1 MGCPCFCKLLQT
13 NQDRKQLLQQWVA
26 SNSNAQSIEAD
37 LVLSKHSANQH
48 KSTRELLTTQEMQK
62 RDIPIEKIRAIVAR
76 GNGVPDPDCPG
87 IASLTRF
94 WVSTST
100 KEIDTDEVKME
111 SSVRMQAD
119 ASSTLAAIV
128 PSAAPSSSCS
138 RAIGADGMQQILQSL
153 QAPSVDEGLWL
164 QLFVLYFLM
173 VLFCQSKTFRAMAMI
188 KKNIGT

>member
-1 MGCPCFCKLLQT
+1 MFLFCTLLQK

-26 SNSNAQSIEAD
+26 SDANAQSIEAD
-37 LVLSKHSANQH
+37 LVLSKSTANQH

-100 KEIDTDEVKME
+100 KEVDTEELRMQSNVH
-111 SSVRMQAD
+111 MQAD
-119 ASSTLAAIV
+119 ASSTLAAI
-128 PSAAPSSSCS
+128 APSSAPSRCS
-138 RAIGADGMQQILQSL
+138 RAIGADGMQQLLQSL
-153 QAPSVDEGLWL
+153 EAPSVDEGLWL
-164 QLFVLYFLM
+164 QLFFYCLM
-173 VLFCQSKTFRAMAMI
+173 FFCQSKDF
-188 KKNIGT
+188 